1 MKMSELRRQHPLL
14 ILFDTARGLR
24 SNLGMA
30 LVLAISLPGDLFGG
44 FVGNLIVISLAIVGV
59 SLLYSVMRWFFYHYS
74 YEEGVV
80 HIREGVLFKRER
92 SISWE
97 RVQSINVLSNV
108 LQQAFGLATLQ
119 IKTAGVNVDAEVNLR
134 ALSTQEVE
142 NIRRSLNKA
151 MPRPDDLMEV
161 PRGMRF
167 LQGRDLWLAGV
178 TSGRFMILFSVIALI
193 YSQLYEYI
201 PQDIMDQVVEGLSH
215 MSLLLWVLMI
225 AGMLLVSWALST
237 VTFAIQYARFTVNRF
252 EDRLEISWGVIKRNH
267 VTVRLHRLQALVIHQ
282 GLLRQP
288 LGLCTLLVEVAG
300 GGSKEKERVSILH
313 PLVRRAELEAF
324 LHDIL
329 PEYSMPGSMTPLPR
343 RSLRRYLFRAM
354 MPAALAASAMAAA
367 GWYFGLPHLWT
378 SFLLLVPA
386 ALLARSRYANGSS
399 SVDGMQLSLRF
410 RGYSLYHVLIGRSHV
425 QSLTLKANPFQRLA
439 GLRSLSASLLSS
451 PAGRSYT
458 LKDLEASEAQAIR
471 DWYSRSE

>member
-1 MKMSELRRQHPLL
+1 
-14 ILFDTARGLR
+14 
-24 SNLGMA
+24 
-30 LVLAISLPGDLFGG
+30 
-44 FVGNLIVISLAIVGV
+44 
-59 SLLYSVMRWFFYHYS
+59 
-74 YEEGVV
+74 
-80 HIREGVLFKRER
+80 
-92 SISWE
+92 
-97 RVQSINVLSNV
+97 
-108 LQQAFGLATLQ
+108 
-119 IKTAGVNVDAEVNLR
+119 
-134 ALSTQEVE
+134 
-142 NIRRSLNKA
+142 
-151 MPRPDDLMEV
+151 MEV

-193 YSQLYEYI
+193 YSKKYEYI
-201 PQDIMDQVVEGLSH
+201 PQDLMDWVVEGLSH
-215 MSLLLWVLMI
+215 MSLLLWVLLI
-225 AGMLLVSWALST
+225 TGMLLVSWALST

-267 VTVRLHRLQALVIHQ
+267 VTVRLHRLQALVVHQ

-288 LGLCTLLVEVAG
+288 LGLCTLLVEVAS

-354 MPAALAASAMAAA
+354 VPTALAASAIAAA
-367 GWYFGLPHLWT
+367 GWYFGVPYLWA
-378 SFLLLVPA
+378 SFMLLVPA
-386 ALLARSRYANGSS
+386 ALLARSRHANGRS
-399 SVDGMQLSLRF
+399 SVDGIQLTLRF
-410 RGYSLYHVLIGRSHV
+410 RSYSLYHVLIGRSHV
-425 QSLTLKANPFQRLA
+425 QSLTLKANPFQRLS
-439 GLRSLSASLLSS
+439 GLRSLSAALLSS
-451 PAGRSYT
+451 PAGKSYT